1 MLQCGNSRC
10 RPDIRGRPEPA
21 PDQGLG
27 LAAQPHRVDS
37 RAMTDTPS
45 SAGMAP
51 REFVAF
57 IAAVMAVNALGVDL
71 MLPALADIGRDLMV
85 TEANHRQWVVTV
97 YMVGF
102 GIGQLVYGPLADRYG
117 RRPVLVATLAG
128 FIAASVFAAG
138 SASFAALLGARLL
151 QGLMSASTRVLAVA
165 IVRDRESGR
174 QMARTMSVAQMIFF
188 IVPIMAPT
196 LGQGLL
202 AFGPWRVIFY
212 GLAVFA
218 AVVLAWSSLRLG
230 ETLPVARRRP
240 LSLANLAGSY
250 RLTLTNRY
258 SVGYALAA
266 SLTFGGIIAF
276 VSSAQQIFVEE
287 FGAGRRFTLL
297 FAACAFS
304 MGLASF
310 ANSRL
315 VERLGTRLISQS
327 AVLALIAL
335 SVIHVAIIL
344 NGHETL
350 VSFMI
355 LQASS
360 MTCIGLCGSN
370 FGAMAMEP
378 VGHIAG
384 SASSVQG
391 FITSI
396 GAVLVGSAIGQS
408 YAGTTLPLAIGYL
421 GIGVAVLA
429 LVWVVE
435 KGELF
440 RPRMAEGA

>member
-1 MLQCGNSRC
+1 M
-10 RPDIRGRPEPA
+10 
-21 PDQGLG
+21 
-27 LAAQPHRVDS
+27 H
-37 RAMTDTPS
+37 
-45 SAGMAP
+45 P

-71 MLPALADIGRDLMV
+71 MLPALADIGRDLLV
-85 TEANHRQWVVTV
+85 SQANHRQWVVTV

-102 GIGQLVYGPLADRYG
+102 GAGQLVYGPLADRLG
-117 RRPVLVATLAG
+117 RRPVLIATLLG
-128 FIAASVFAAG
+128 FIAASVFAAS
-138 SASFAALLGARLL
+138 SATFAALLGARLL

-165 IVRDRESGR
+165 IVRDGASGR
-174 QMARTMSVAQMIFF
+174 QMARTMSIAQMIFF
-188 IVPIMAPT
+188 IVPILAPT

-202 AFGPWRVIFY
+202 AFGPWRFIFY
-212 GLAVFA
+212 ALGGFA
-218 AVVLAWSSLRLG
+218 AFVLAWSLVRLP
-230 ETLPVARRRP
+230 ETLPVARRLP
-240 LSLANLAGSY
+240 LSLANLRQSY

-258 SVGYALAA
+258 SIGYAVAA
-266 SLTFGGIIAF
+266 ALTFGGIIAF
-276 VSSAQQIFVEE
+276 VSSAQQIFVDE

-297 FAACAFS
+297 FAICAFS
-304 MGLASF
+304 MGVASF

-315 VERLGTRLISQS
+315 VERLGTRLISQA

-335 SVIHVAIIL
+335 SVVHLIVIQA
-344 NGHETL
+344 GQETL
-350 VSFMI
+350 VSYMI
-355 LQASS
+355 LQALS

-384 SASSVQG
+384 TASSVQG

-421 GIGVAVLA
+421 LIGLAVLA
-429 LVWVVE
+429 LIWVVE

-440 RPRMAEGA
+440 RPRMAG

>member
-1 MLQCGNSRC
+1 M
-10 RPDIRGRPEPA
+10 
-21 PDQGLG
+21 
-27 LAAQPHRVDS
+27 H
-37 RAMTDTPS
+37 
-45 SAGMAP
+45 P

-71 MLPALADIGRDLMV
+71 MLPALADMGRDLLV
-85 TEANHRQWVVTV
+85 SQANHRQWVVTV

-102 GIGQLVYGPLADRYG
+102 GAGQLVYGPLADRVG
-117 RRPVLVATLAG
+117 RRPVLIATLIG
-128 FIAASVFAAG
+128 FIAASVFAA
-138 SASFAALLGARLL
+138 SSVTFAALLGARLL

-165 IVRDRESGR
+165 IVRDGASGR
-174 QMARTMSVAQMIFF
+174 QMARTMSIAQMIFF
-188 IVPIMAPT
+188 IVPILAPT
-196 LGQGLL
+196 LGEALL
-202 AFGPWRVIFY
+202 AFGPWRFIFY
-212 GLAVFA
+212 ALGGFA
-218 AVVLAWSSLRLG
+218 AFVLAWSLVRLP
-230 ETLPVARRRP
+230 ETLPVAGRRP
-240 LSLANLAGSY
+240 LSLANLRQSY
-250 RLTLTNRY
+250 SLTLTNRY
-258 SVGYALAA
+258 SIGYAIAA
-266 SLTFGGIIAF
+266 ALTFGGIIAF
-276 VSSAQQIFVEE
+276 VSSAQQIFVDE

-297 FAACAFS
+297 FAICAFS
-304 MGLASF
+304 MGVASF

-335 SVIHVAIIL
+335 SVVHLIVIQT
-344 NGHETL
+344 GQETL
-350 VSFMI
+350 TSYMI
-355 LQASS
+355 LQALS

-384 SASSVQG
+384 TASSVQG

-421 GIGVAVLA
+421 LIGLAVLA
-429 LVWVVE
+429 LIWVVE

-440 RPRMAEGA
+440 RPRMTA

>member
-1 MLQCGNSRC
+1 MIDR
-10 RPDIRGRPEPA
+10 PA
-21 PDQGLG
+21 P
-27 LAAQPHRVDS
+27 S
-37 RAMTDTPS
+37 
-45 SAGMAP
+45 GMHP

-71 MLPALADIGRDLMV
+71 MLPALADIGRDLLV
-85 TEANHRQWVVTV
+85 SQANHRQWVVTV

-102 GIGQLVYGPLADRYG
+102 GAGQLVYGPLADRVG
-117 RRPVLVATLAG
+117 RRPVLIATLIG
-128 FIAASVFAAG
+128 FIAASVFAA
-138 SASFAALLGARLL
+138 SSVTFAALLGARLL

-165 IVRDRESGR
+165 IVRDGASGR
-174 QMARTMSVAQMIFF
+174 QMARTMSIAQMIFF
-188 IVPIMAPT
+188 IVPILAPT

-202 AFGPWRVIFY
+202 AFGPWRFIFY
-212 GLAVFA
+212 ALGGFA
-218 AVVLAWSSLRLG
+218 AFVLAWSLVRLP
-230 ETLPVARRRP
+230 ETLPVAARRP
-240 LSLANLAGSY
+240 LSLANLRQSY
-250 RLTLTNRY
+250 SLTLSNRY
-258 SVGYALAA
+258 SIGYAIAA
-266 SLTFGGIIAF
+266 ALTFGGIIAF
-276 VSSAQQIFVEE
+276 VSSAQQIFVDE

-297 FAACAFS
+297 FAICAFS
-304 MGLASF
+304 MGVASF

-335 SVIHVAIIL
+335 SIVHLIVIQA
-344 NGHETL
+344 GQETL
-350 VSFMI
+350 TSYMI
-355 LQASS
+355 LQALS

-384 SASSVQG
+384 TASSVQG

-421 GIGVAVLA
+421 LIGLAVLA
-429 LVWVVE
+429 LIWVVE

-440 RPRMAEGA
+440 RPRMTA